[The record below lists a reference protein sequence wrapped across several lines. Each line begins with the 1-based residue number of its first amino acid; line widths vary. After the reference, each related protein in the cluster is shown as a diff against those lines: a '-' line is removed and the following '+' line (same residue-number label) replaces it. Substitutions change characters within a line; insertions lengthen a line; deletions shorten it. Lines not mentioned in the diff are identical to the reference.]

1 MDEQEEKNQE
11 ESSIK
16 QAARKGKDKLKDEG
30 KKQAKKKLIQLIAK
44 NPKVLAVIAIVILVV
59 IVLIILFAGFLYVLN
74 IITSKETSDAKN
86 TAVAISYDGQTGT
99 KENTRIIIKP
109 TNNGTYEISNNF
121 TNEELEEVKRK
132 VRGESNIDTSE
143 FSDFELA
150 VLGALLQNGLD
161 LDSYDDDEL
170 HCLPYFLK
178 AESSTQFLDLRKNS
192 EKFDSQGN
200 YVPELLD
207 DLEEEEVPGIILVQR
222 TNTTDNNPTTLEYI
236 QKAEFD
242 KMVNNNDID
251 VINYFTMT
259 DKGNLL
265 IAKWDHIDV
274 EVEGEYPDNVSEE
287 EKEAERDEDIISTEE
302 INYSQYVK
310 KYTMPFDFLVQLL
323 VITEEPEFCKEIAN
337 VVLGSKIVINIQ
349 EEETVTVTTEVK
361 DYTVHNKDEKR
372 INYYISPEIEI
383 ESNDNYL
390 LNYTTDD
397 EGNDCT
403 NYNTEDFQVTVTT
416 TYTSHSYVFEISEA
430 DTWLAH
436 YQKTY
441 QKQEAVEEPENKT
454 TSENKGNYS
463 DNEPTVTTIEDSS
476 ATIQDEDVKEFK
488 DSKEKYYRDR
498 ITIPE
503 VEVSTS
509 SNNSTPTKTITIT
522 PQSMVKSVA
531 GLNNG
536 YTYTGTTDAS
546 GNIIYNLPGSIAV
559 TTNATNE
566 IPSIDYIYTLYNDDE
581 YRTTA
586 DRNGLTECV
595 VEKLETKTFQKTDIV
610 NNITV
615 NVTRYPADPNPTT
628 RTHIY
633 ATKSGKPGRGYGD
646 ENTEYEK
653 FLVAYN
659 NNRNAIE
666 QINSVDSWLY
676 EMMEENQNTV
686 NMVDTVKYLLY
697 MYDGINRGVTELD
710 LSLFEP
716 DEFTSFNTLSSID
729 LIKNFIHYWEGTPKY
744 NADKTKYVIFDDGAG
759 NPTVGWGIAI
769 EAGGYTNVFKAAGY
783 STEIGAEVDID
794 FVDALE
800 EEELN
805 ECIEYVKNAVGADLT
820 DYQIGALVSRCYQMG
835 KSGAMYTNQ
844 HYNSVQFNFKESYNK
859 YWGENDTADN
869 YKKNITDSIYEHEL
883 YKNYMAIGTYSN
895 GKEMAGLKR
904 RREGEWQLFYAG
916 YDVSTNSYWS
926 TSNTASIDNINL
938 YNSDGTVNKT
948 AIDNLEKD
956 LTRRVNGITDPEMN
970 NHLSYKQCT
979 WWAYTRATQYLKKFG
994 TKYKEYPIGS
1004 NGRSGNGGEWFDYNK
1019 KYGWFEYGQEPKAN
1033 SIVSWSDNSYGHVAY
1048 VEAVDNIN
1056 KKVYISHAGSGTKW
1070 FGIDEL
1076 TFEEVKTLW
1085 GKRINGYIY
1094 LDLPR

>member
-30 KKQAKKKLIQLIAK
+30 KKQAKKKILQLIAK
-44 NPKVLAVIAIVILVV
+44 NPKVIAIIAIVILVV
-59 IVLIILFAGFLYVLN
+59 IILVILFAGFLYVLN
-74 IITSKETSDAKN
+74 IITSKETSEAKS
-86 TAVAISYDGQTGT
+86 TAVSISYDGQTGT
-99 KENTRIIIKP
+99 TENTRIIIKP
-109 TNNGTYEISNNF
+109 TNNGNYEISNNY
-121 TNEELEEVKRK
+121 TDEELEELEREI
-132 VRGESNIDTSE
+132 RGESNIVSSE
-143 FSDFELA
+143 FSDFEIA

-200 YVPELLD
+200 YEPELLD

-222 TNTTDNNPTTLEYI
+222 TNTNDNNPTTLEYI
-236 QKAEFD
+236 EKAEFD

-259 DKGNLL
+259 DGGKLL
-265 IAKWDHIDV
+265 IAKWDHVKVDV
-274 EVEGEYPDNVSEE
+274 EGKYPDNISED
-287 EKEAERDEDIISTEE
+287 EKETERDEDIISTEE
-302 INYSQYVK
+302 IDYSQYVK

-323 VITEEPEFCKEIAN
+323 VITEEPDFCKEIADI
-337 VVLGSKIVINIQ
+337 VLGSKIVINIQ

-372 INYYISPEIEI
+372 INYYISPEIDI
-383 ESNDNYL
+383 ESNENYL
-390 LNYTTDD
+390 INNATDD
-397 EGNDCT
+397 EGNECT
-403 NYNTEDFQVTVTT
+403 NYNTEEFQVTTTT

-454 TSENKGNYS
+454 TSEIKGNYS
-463 DNEPTVTTIEDSS
+463 DNEPTVTTIEDSNR
-476 ATIQDEDVKEFK
+476 TIQDEDVKEFK

-633 ATKSGKPGRGYGD
+633 ATKSGNPGRGYGD
-646 ENTEYEK
+646 ETTEYEK

-710 LSLFEP
+710 LEDIFGETNMNTFGGSIYGNSIEEKVWFALREQGYSEEAVAAVMGNIYGESGFKADAIESNGEGYGLCQWSFGRKTQLINYAKSKGKDWTDEDIQIEFLIGEITKGGGANGYAKFQMSGTHYGYTYSSWKDATDVEEATKAFMAVFERP
-716 DEFTSFNTLSSID
+716 DMTVAHTDRRVEAAKKYLSEFHGRERSGGEYAESGRGEIIGTFTSQITGRTFTIFNQNRGGLSSTRGSAWGGYCNKCVAATIATGYNGGNVD
-729 LIKNFIHYWEGTPKY
+729 DALNRTLNWGSILSNTSNTNAYFSNYGLQAKVSGGGSYSTSNLRSNLTNGKY
-744 NADKTKYVIFDDGAG
+744 
-759 NPTVGWGIAI
+759 IAI
-769 EAGGYTNVFKAAGY
+769 WFNG
-783 STEIGAEVDID
+783 
-794 FVDALE
+794 
-800 EEELN
+800 
-805 ECIEYVKNAVGADLT
+805 
-820 DYQIGALVSRCYQMG
+820 VSIG
-835 KSGAMYTNQ
+835 KSGQNYC
-844 HYNSVQFNFKESYNK
+844 NSVH
-859 YWGENDTADN
+859 WIG
-869 YKKNITDSIYEHEL
+869 IL
-883 YKNYMAIGTYSN
+883 GYKNEN
-895 GKEMAGLKR
+895 GKEQIFVADSAHG
-904 RREGEWQLFYAG
+904 
-916 YDVSTNSYWS
+916 
-926 TSNTASIDNINL
+926 
-938 YNSDGTVNKT
+938 GTGW
-948 AIDNLEKD
+948 KD
-956 LTRRVNGITDPEMN
+956 LDEFENCKGNI
-970 NHLSYKQCT
+970 
-979 WWAYTRATQYLKKFG
+979 QYF
-994 TKYKEYPIGS
+994 T
-1004 NGRSGNGGEWFDYNK
+1004 
-1019 KYGWFEYGQEPKAN
+1019 
-1033 SIVSWSDNSYGHVAY
+1033 V
-1048 VEAVDNIN
+1048 
-1056 KKVYISHAGSGTKW
+1056 ISEK
-1070 FGIDEL
+1070 
-1076 TFEEVKTLW
+1076 
-1085 GKRINGYIY
+1085 
-1094 LDLPR
+1094 